1 MSETN
6 AIILLSIVGV
16 ITFINFLFFLSIDER
31 IKSIFLPKNTNLTIN
46 PTKDLPNKEE
56 KEIINAMGDMMKN
69 SHENYMLLMKEN
81 TKLSL
86 ALEILRLRDLFFSLK
101 EKGKLDDNEF
111 NAIYPRS
118 QKSDNYLIK

>member
-1 MSETN
+1 MNETN

-31 IKSIFLPKNTNLTIN
+31 IKSIFSPKNTNLTID

-56 KEIINAMGDMMKN
+56 KEIISAMGDMMKN
-69 SHENYMLLMKEN
+69 SHENNMLLIKEK
-81 TKLSL
+81 TKLS
-86 ALEILRLRDLFFSLK
+86 LEILRLRDLLFSLK

-111 NAIYPRS
+111 DAIYPRS

>member
-56 KEIINAMGDMMKN
+56 KEIISAMGDMMKN

-86 ALEILRLRDLFFSLK
+86 EILRLRDLLFSLK

>member
-31 IKSIFLPKNTNLTIN
+31 IKSIFLPKNTNLTID

-56 KEIINAMGDMMKN
+56 KEIINAMGDMMKS

-86 ALEILRLRDLFFSLK
+86 EILRLRDLLFSLK

-111 NAIYPRS
+111 DAIYPRS

>member
-1 MSETN
+1 MSETS

-86 ALEILRLRDLFFSLK
+86 EILRLRDLLFSLK

>member
-31 IKSIFLPKNTNLTIN
+31 IKSIFSPKNTNLTID

-56 KEIINAMGDMMKN
+56 KEIINAMGDMMKS

-86 ALEILRLRDLFFSLK
+86 EILRLRDLLFSLK

>member
-31 IKSIFLPKNTNLTIN
+31 IKSIFLPKNTNLTID

-56 KEIINAMGDMMKN
+56 KEIINAMGDMMKS

-86 ALEILRLRDLFFSLK
+86 EILRLRDLLFSLK

>member
-16 ITFINFLFFLSIDER
+16 ITFLNFLFFLSIDER
-31 IKSIFLPKNTNLTIN
+31 IKSIISPKNTNLTID
-46 PTKDLPNKEE
+46 PTKNLPNKEE

-86 ALEILRLRDLFFSLK
+86 EILRLRDLLFSLK

>member
-16 ITFINFLFFLSIDER
+16 INFINFLFFLSIDER
-31 IKSIFLPKNTNLTIN
+31 IKSIFLPKNTNLTID

-56 KEIINAMGDMMKN
+56 KEIISAMGDMMKN
-69 SHENYMLLMKEN
+69 SHENNMLLIKEK
-81 TKLSL
+81 TKLS
-86 ALEILRLRDLFFSLK
+86 LEILRLRDLLFSLK

-111 NAIYPRS
+111 DAIYPRS

>member
-16 ITFINFLFFLSIDER
+16 FTFINFLFFLSIDER
-31 IKSIFLPKNTNLTIN
+31 IKSIFLPKNTNLTID

-56 KEIINAMGDMMKN
+56 KEIINAMGDMMKS

-86 ALEILRLRDLFFSLK
+86 EILRLRDLLFSLK

-118 QKSDNYLIK
+118 QKSDNYFIK

>member
-31 IKSIFLPKNTNLTIN
+31 IKSIFLPKNTNLTID

-86 ALEILRLRDLFFSLK
+86 EILRLRDLLFSLK

>member
-56 KEIINAMGDMMKN
+56 KEIINAMGDMMKS
-69 SHENYMLLMKEN
+69 SHDNYMLLMKEN

-86 ALEILRLRDLFFSLK
+86 EILRLRDLLFSLK

>member
-31 IKSIFLPKNTNLTIN
+31 IKSIFSPKNTNLTID

-56 KEIINAMGDMMKN
+56 KEIISAMGDMMKN
-69 SHENYMLLMKEN
+69 SHENNMLLIKEK
-81 TKLSL
+81 TKLS
-86 ALEILRLRDLFFSLK
+86 LEILRLRDLLFSLK
-101 EKGKLDDNEF
+101 EKGK
-111 NAIYPRS
+111 
-118 QKSDNYLIK
+118 

>member
-16 ITFINFLFFLSIDER
+16 ITFLNFLFFLSIDER
-31 IKSIFLPKNTNLTIN
+31 IKSIISPKNTND
-46 PTKDLPNKEE
+46 PTKNLSNKEE
-56 KEIINAMGDMMKN
+56 KEIISAMGDMMKS

-86 ALEILRLRDLFFSLK
+86 EILRLRDLLFSLK

>member
-1 MSETN
+1 MNETN

-31 IKSIFLPKNTNLTIN
+31 IKSIFSPKNTNLTID

-56 KEIINAMGDMMKN
+56 KEIINAMGDMMKS

-86 ALEILRLRDLFFSLK
+86 EILRLRDLLFSLK

>member
-31 IKSIFLPKNTNLTIN
+31 IKSIFLPKNTNLTID

-56 KEIINAMGDMMKN
+56 KEIISAMGDMMKN
-69 SHENYMLLMKEN
+69 SHENNMLLIKEK
-81 TKLSL
+81 TKLS
-86 ALEILRLRDLFFSLK
+86 LEILRLRDLLFSLK

-111 NAIYPRS
+111 DAIYPRS

>member
-16 ITFINFLFFLSIDER
+16 ITFLNFLFFLSIDER

-86 ALEILRLRDLFFSLK
+86 EILRLRDLLFSLK

>member
-31 IKSIFLPKNTNLTIN
+31 IKSIFLPKNTNLTID

-56 KEIINAMGDMMKN
+56 KEIINAMGDMMKS

-86 ALEILRLRDLFFSLK
+86 EILRLRDLLFSLK

-118 QKSDNYLIK
+118 QKSDNYFIK

>member
-31 IKSIFLPKNTNLTIN
+31 IKSIFSPKNTNLTID

-56 KEIINAMGDMMKN
+56 KEIISAMGDMMKS

-86 ALEILRLRDLFFSLK
+86 EILRLRDLLFSLK
-101 EKGKLDDNEF
+101 EKGKLDDKEF
-111 NAIYPRS
+111 DAIYPRS

>member
-6 AIILLSIVGV
+6 TIILLSIVGV
-16 ITFINFLFFLSIDER
+16 ITFLNFLFFLSIDER
-31 IKSIFLPKNTNLTIN
+31 IKSIFSPKNTNLTID

-56 KEIINAMGDMMKN
+56 KKIISAMGDMMKN

-86 ALEILRLRDLFFSLK
+86 EILRLRDLLFSLK

>member
-1 MSETN
+1 MSETS

-16 ITFINFLFFLSIDER
+16 ITFLNFLFFLSIDER
-31 IKSIFLPKNTNLTIN
+31 IKSIFSPKNTNLTID

-56 KEIINAMGDMMKN
+56 KKIISAMGDMMKN

-86 ALEILRLRDLFFSLK
+86 EILRLRDLLFSLK

>member
-6 AIILLSIVGV
+6 TIILLSIVGV
-16 ITFINFLFFLSIDER
+16 ITFLNFLFFLSIDER
-31 IKSIFLPKNTNLTIN
+31 IKSIFSPKNTNLTID

-56 KEIINAMGDMMKN
+56 KKIISAMGDMMKN

-86 ALEILRLRDLFFSLK
+86 EILRLRDLLFSLK

-111 NAIYPRS
+111 DAIYPRS

>member
-1 MSETN
+1 MNETN

-31 IKSIFLPKNTNLTIN
+31 IKSIFLPKNTNLTID

-56 KEIINAMGDMMKN
+56 KEIINAMGDMMKS

-86 ALEILRLRDLFFSLK
+86 EILRLRDLLFSLK

>member
-31 IKSIFLPKNTNLTIN
+31 IKSIFLPKNTNLTID

-56 KEIINAMGDMMKN
+56 KEIINAMGDMMKS

-86 ALEILRLRDLFFSLK
+86 EILRLRDLLFSLK

-111 NAIYPRS
+111 DAIYPRA
-118 QKSDNYLIK
+118 QKSDD

>member
-31 IKSIFLPKNTNLTIN
+31 IKSIFLPKNTNLTID

-56 KEIINAMGDMMKN
+56 KEIINAMGDMMKS

-81 TKLSL
+81 TKFS
-86 ALEILRLRDLFFSLK
+86 LEILRLRDLLFSLK

>member
-1 MSETN
+1 MNETN

-31 IKSIFLPKNTNLTIN
+31 IKSIFLPKNTNLTID

-56 KEIINAMGDMMKN
+56 KEIINAMGDMMKS

-86 ALEILRLRDLFFSLK
+86 EILRLRDLLFSLK
-101 EKGKLDDNEF
+101 EKGKLEDNEF